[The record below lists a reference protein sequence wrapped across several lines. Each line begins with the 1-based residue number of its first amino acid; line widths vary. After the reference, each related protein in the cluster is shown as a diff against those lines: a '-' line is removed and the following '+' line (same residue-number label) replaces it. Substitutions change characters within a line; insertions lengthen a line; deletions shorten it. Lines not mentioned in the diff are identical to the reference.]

1 MNAHLTRLLIA
12 VFNLVALRQGGSAKA
27 RPHRRGSPLMSW
39 VARSKR
45 GAQTS
50 ESLSISPD
58 AGATSRPDFVIRLR
72 RPKARPIAALKSP

>member
-1 MNAHLTRLLIA
+1 MNASVGRL
-12 VFNLVALRQGGSAKA
+12 FVAPFDPFSLRQGGSVKA
-27 RPHRRGSPLMSW
+27 RSHRRGSLLMSW

-58 AGATSRPDFVIRLR
+58 AGATSRHDCVMRPRF
-72 RPKARPIAALKSP
+72 PKARPIAALKSP